1 MLVVT
6 GGSSR
11 PDPTISMR
19 SVSTFFWATICAD
32 RTVIPSMS
40 ISASARS
47 TSPTLAP
54 PGRTDPSS
62 MPFGCRAPAARH
74 VQVPSGRALV
84 SSISMRG
91 IAGLNLA
98 EQVVPSRRR
107 TRRGHWR
114 RVAEVTGP
122 DMMGEVESFD
132 IDELLDR
139 PLVCNL
145 ATAGPTVRPVWFLW
159 EEACLWI
166 LSGGSST

>member
-11 PDPTISMR
+11 PEPTISIR
-19 SVSTFFWATICAD
+19 SGATFFWDTGCVD

-40 ISASARS
+40 MSASARR

-62 MPFGCRAPAARH
+62 RPFGWRAPAARH
-74 VQVPSGRALV
+74 VQVPSGRVLV

-98 EQVVPSRRR
+98 EHVYPRKRRAATWPR
-107 TRRGHWR
+107 
-114 RVAEVTGP
+114 
-122 DMMGEVESFD
+122 ESPA
-132 IDELLDR
+132 LGVLAGR
-139 PLVCNL
+139 PGW
-145 ATAGPTVRPVWFLW
+145 ATWLGD
-159 EEACLWI
+159 
-166 LSGGSST
+166 LSD